1 MRVEFHEAI
10 ALLRRAYPNLSPQLQ
25 KCAAHMMKHPS
36 QVATLSMRKLAA
48 RIEVPPST
56 MNRLAKA
63 VGFGT
68 YDELRALF
76 RDPIN
81 EQPSGYS
88 FEGGQTHSV
97 AREDKP
103 AHPLD
108 VYQPA
113 ADDNINT
120 LFDHIDRTALER
132 AVQALSDARTVL
144 VVGMHAWHSTATY
157 LHHMGIAAFGNWHQL
172 VPSSAEFPRLLGAL
186 APEDAVV
193 CIAIEPCAADSIK
206 VAQRARAAGARVIG
220 ITDQLTSPLAACSDD
235 NLLISV
241 DSPSIFPS
249 HVSATVLIEV
259 LVGMIAARNERSAE
273 ENVESSERSRRA
285 MGEYWND

>member
-1 MRVEFHEAI
+1 MRDEFREAI
-10 ALLRRAYPNLSPQLQ
+10 ELLSGAFQDLSPQLQ
-25 KCAAHMMKHPS
+25 KCAAYMIQHPN
-36 QVATLSMRKLAA
+36 QVATLGMRQLAA
-48 RIEVPPST
+48 RIGVPQST

-63 VGFGT
+63 VGLGT

-88 FEGGQTHSV
+88 FEGGQV
-97 AREDKP
+97 QAIAREDRI

-108 VYQPA
+108 AYQQA
-113 ADDNINT
+113 AASNVST
-120 LFDHIDRTALER
+120 LFDRIDRTALER

-144 VVGMHAWHSTATY
+144 VVGMHAWHSTANHLY
-157 LHHMGIAAFGNWHQL
+157 HMGITAFGNWHQL
-172 VPSSAEFPRLLGAL
+172 VPGSAEFPRQLEAL
-186 APEDAVV
+186 TAEDAVV
-193 CIAIEPCAADSIK
+193 CIAIEPCAADSIR
-206 VAQRARAAGARVIG
+206 VARRAREAGARVVG
-220 ITDQLTSPLAACSDD
+220 ISDRLTSPLAACSDD

-241 DSPSIFPS
+241 QSPSIFPS
-249 HVSATVLIEV
+249 HVGATVLMEV
-259 LVGMIAARNERSAE
+259 LAGMVAARNEQSAA